1 MKTVSVQVRIT
12 SFSGCF
18 RYNCDGSR
26 NSGTTA
32 PQSLGSYEW
41 GTGVR
46 LMLRPASGYGGLPS
60 GGYTVNGVTTKYVE
74 SQYFVDHQNGLYSI
88 LIPAD
93 CDDIPDG
100 STISMTLQF
109 DKSDVAYP
117 SGFMLVIDG
126 EEHIF
131 GMPASTVAPSSP
143 YSITFDVPEG
153 KRFNGYTNE
162 QGTQSFVTTFNPSTN
177 TGIKNSVI
185 EQDGTHVTWTFWY
198 DIGATAWRRV
208 EAVLV
213 DDVSPVP
220 TSKTIS
226 VYLDSATN
234 AYIQNGGTKFTQ
246 GKQTPIGTFEAVA
259 DSSDSVLFYA
269 HANDLDVGQQYSIN
283 LSTVAS
289 SPAIVE
295 EIDNRN
301 AKITI
306 PKSLSMY
313 DDVDAIH
320 ISVSA
325 SSGWLPVEW
334 DLPNASADPQ
344 PDWWKRS
351 LGMSTHIVPNGGYV
365 IETCEVRHDN
375 YISTTAEIV
384 FNLDGTVSVTV
395 PAGSGDID
403 DTLSIK
409 VTTKLVSETDHIIV
423 AALNHCTSNIVSTS
437 VPDGGDIE
445 LSYGTQI
452 RLVADAGYSW
462 EDPPNAQLDYDT
474 MTYYGELI
482 DGEVVFD
489 FPITGV
495 FSDIRIRATAVLAE
509 SPSESLDLGF
519 INVYHPTKEELIQ
532 AANSSWWGQD
542 DVPSYV
548 VSIYKTFIKPVEG
561 DAKVAIKFGPYNTQ
575 AYSYPVVDQ
584 YAVVD
589 CGVITLPEKF
599 NSSLDYQP
607 VTTVEL
613 WLPFIGMQSID
624 TSDVMGIAVSLKYKM
639 NVLTGDVIAEL
650 RNNDNGIL
658 LGVWTGTC
666 KEKITAMLN
675 GRWENENLQPGMTA
689 ITMSDRTPGFIRRTG
704 VVVDAENSS
713 QLDKSVK
720 KWLNLSDIS
729 GWCSFERIIV
739 DNIVATSDEKKEIEQ
754 LLKEGVV
761 L

>member
-1 MKTVSVQVRIT
+1 MSVQVRIT

-18 RYNCDGSR
+18 RYNCDGTR
-26 NSGTTA
+26 NSGSTT
-32 PQSLGSYEW
+32 PLSLGTYDW
-41 GTGVR
+41 GDGVR
-46 LMLRPASGYGGLPS
+46 LMLRPAAGNGGFPT
-60 GGYTVNGVTTKYVE
+60 GGYTVNGVTVQYSD
-74 SQYFVDHQNGLYSI
+74 SQYLVDHQNGLYSL
-88 LIPAD
+88 LIPAE

-100 STISMTLQF
+100 STLSLTLYF
-109 DKSDVAYP
+109 ETSSVPYP

-131 GMPASTVAPSSP
+131 GMPASSVAPSKP
-143 YSITFDVPEG
+143 TSITFEVPDG
-153 KRFNGYTNE
+153 KQFDGYSNE
-162 QGTQSFVTTFNPSTN
+162 QGAQSFATNFSPSAT

-185 EQDGTHVTWTFWY
+185 EQDGNTVTWTFWY
-198 DIGATAWRRV
+198 NIGVTAWRRV

-213 DDVSPVP
+213 DSGPP
-220 TSKTIS
+220 APISKTVS

-234 AYIQNGGTKFTQ
+234 AYIQNGNNKFTQ
-246 GKQTPIGTFEAVA
+246 GKTTPIGTFEAIE
-259 DSSDSVLFYA
+259 DGSDSVVFYA
-269 HANDLDVGQQYSIN
+269 HANDLDIDQQYSIN
-283 LSTVAS
+283 LSTTAS
-289 SPAIVE
+289 APAVVE
-295 EIDNRN
+295 EIDDRN

-306 PKSLSMY
+306 PKSLSSY
-313 DDVDAIH
+313 DGVDAIH

-334 DLPNASADPQ
+334 ELPNASANPK
-344 PDWWKRS
+344 PDWWKRT

-375 YISTTAEIV
+375 YISMTAEIV
-384 FNLDGTVSVTV
+384 FNLDGTVTVTV

-423 AALNHCTSNIVSTS
+423 AALNHCSSNIVSTS

-445 LSYGTQI
+445 LSYGTRI
-452 RLVADAGYSW
+452 TLVADAGYSW
-462 EDPPNAQLDYDT
+462 ESPPNAQLDYDT
-474 MTYYGELI
+474 MTYYGELV
-482 DGEVVFD
+482 DGDVVFD
-489 FPITGV
+489 FPIEGV
-495 FSDIRIRATAVLAE
+495 FSDIRIRATAVLSEA
-509 SPSESLDLGF
+509 PSESLDLGF

-548 VSIYKTFIKPVEG
+548 VSIYKTFIRPVEG

-584 YAVVD
+584 YAIVD
-589 CGVITLPEKF
+589 CGVVTIPEKF

-607 VTTVEL
+607 VTTIEL
-613 WLPFIGMQSID
+613 WLPFIGMQSIA

-650 RNNDNGIL
+650 RNSDNGIL

-675 GRWENENLQPGMTA
+675 GRWESENLQPGMTA

-704 VVVDAENSS
+704 IVVDAENSS
-713 QLDKSVK
+713 QLDKTVK

-729 GWCSFERIIV
+729 GWCRFERIIV
-739 DNIVATSDEKKEIEQ
+739 DNVVATSDEKKEIEQ
-754 LLKEGVV
+754 LLKEGVI